1 MRVILDSNVVVSAAL
16 KDRGPEDVIMFV
28 IQHPDFEW
36 VATREIIAEY
46 IGVLRR
52 AKFNLPE
59 TIIQR
64 WAAVFET
71 LITIVEE
78 KETVD
83 FPCDQKD
90 AKFIACALSAAADYF
105 VTGDRDFSSAYKI
118 GSATVLS
125 VSMFKRLICDAWEK
139 VT

>member
-1 MRVILDSNVVVSAAL
+1 MGS
-16 KDRGPEDVIMFV
+16 
-28 IQHPDFEW
+28 
-36 VATREIIAEY
+36 TREIIAEY

-78 KETVD
+78 KETID

-105 VTGDRDFSSAYKI
+105 VTGDRDFSGAYKI

-125 VSMFKRLICDAWEK
+125 VSMFKRLVCNAWEEG
-139 VT
+139 T